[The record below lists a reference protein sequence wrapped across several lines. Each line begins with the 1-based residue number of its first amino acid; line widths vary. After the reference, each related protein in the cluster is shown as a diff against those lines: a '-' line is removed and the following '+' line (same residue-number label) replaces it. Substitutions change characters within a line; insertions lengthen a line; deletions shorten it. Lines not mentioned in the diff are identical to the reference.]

1 MKKIFLIIC
10 LTGLY
15 LFSFSQSQQPMIS
28 WEKTVHD
35 FGNFKEEAGN
45 QTYDFIFTNTGSMP
59 LYITNVRASC
69 GCTATD
75 YTKEPVAPGTTG
87 FVRVTYNPKNRPGK
101 FNKSVTVSS
110 NTENATTLLRI
121 TGDVTPREKGIED
134 FYPRVFDDL
143 RLRTSH
149 LAMAQVY
156 NKSSKTDTIG
166 IVNMSSET
174 MEISFDN
181 VPPHINISVEPKK
194 LAAKKSNEKH
204 GGKGLITV
212 TYDASK
218 KNDWGFSMDRVS
230 LVINGQKNAQN
241 RLSISATVEED
252 FSHLTEDE
260 RANSP
265 KIEFNNLNFEFGTIK
280 SGEKTSHN
288 FVFTNSGKS
297 DLIIR
302 KIKASCGCTATNPEK
317 MIIKPGETSHITSTF
332 NSVGKK
338 GQQNKTIT
346 VITNDPSNPTTVLRV
361 IGNVEEVNN

>member
-1 MKKIFLIIC
+1 M
-10 LTGLY
+10 
-15 LFSFSQSQQPMIS
+15 
-28 WEKTVHD
+28 
-35 FGNFKEEAGN
+35 
-45 QTYDFIFTNTGSMP
+45 
-59 LYITNVRASC
+59 
-69 GCTATD
+69 
-75 YTKEPVAPGTTG
+75 
-87 FVRVTYNPKNRPGK
+87 
-101 FNKSVTVSS
+101 
-110 NTENATTLLRI
+110 RI